1 MVNVSDA
8 SFMFGDN
15 VLVVNSDFMPSGK
28 LQRRSHILS
37 YHCTMEAQ
45 AKIIINFLHMN
56 GNESTTEI
64 VTNSHKYNTWFPLM
78 KPILFWRDME
88 FLN

>member
-1 MVNVSDA
+1 
-8 SFMFGDN
+8 
-15 VLVVNSDFMPSGK
+15 
-28 LQRRSHILS
+28 
-37 YHCTMEAQ
+37 MEAQ